1 MPLRVQEYVRPDGTS
16 PFRQWF
22 DRLDA
27 TAAAKVTTA
36 LLRLAAGNT
45 SRVKWFSGIGECVI
59 DWGPGYRVYL
69 AHDGPALVVLFT
81 GGTKRR
87 QEAHITRALAL
98 HDEYKARKRRS
109 LGRAGARRKP
119 GDRQRR

>member
-1 MPLRVQEYVRPDGTS
+1 MALRVEEYVRPDGSS

-36 LLRLAAGNT
+36 LFRLGEGNT
-45 SRVKWFSGIGECVI
+45 SRVKWFRGIGEYVI

-69 AHDGPALVVLFT
+69 AQEGPVRVLLLT

-87 QEAHITRALAL
+87 QRTDVARALAL
-98 HDEYKARKRRS
+98 HEEYKARTRRRS
-109 LGRAGARRKP
+109 SGAGTGRGPEKGRR
-119 GDRQRR
+119 R